1 MSRLEN
7 LVGAF
12 SLTVADRLVD
22 ETNTRGLSAS
32 DHAALV
38 TLLAHPD
45 RPVSW
50 LGEVLGLSSS
60 GATRLVDRLV
70 AAGLVTRTAASDS
83 RERRLRLTAS
93 GRRRATTALR
103 ARNETLA
110 SSIEVLTA
118 AERDEL
124 ENLLGRLV
132 SSLTT
137 GRQPALH
144 TCRLCDRDACASGG
158 HACPLDHTVPVEDP
172 HA

>member
-50 LGEVLGLSSS
+50 LGEVLGLTSS

-93 GRRRATTALR
+93 GRRRATAALR

-110 SSIEVLTA
+110 SSIEVLNE

-124 ENLLGRLV
+124 ENLLSRLV

-137 GRQPALH
+137 DRQPALQ

-158 HACPLDHTVPVEDP
+158 NACPLDHTVPVEEA